1 MNQQKPDHNQQYTQS
16 HYDTTIQLM
25 SPSKMIVESATMIF
39 IISFMLAS
47 FVVLIWRGSTLSS
60 TQILLGTF
68 GLLFT
73 FALAVRQFASFR

>member
-1 MNQQKPDHNQQYTQS
+1 MKQQQENNQQYTQS

-47 FVVLIWRGSTLSS
+47 FR
-60 TQILLGTF
+60 
-68 GLLFT
+68 
-73 FALAVRQFASFR
+73 